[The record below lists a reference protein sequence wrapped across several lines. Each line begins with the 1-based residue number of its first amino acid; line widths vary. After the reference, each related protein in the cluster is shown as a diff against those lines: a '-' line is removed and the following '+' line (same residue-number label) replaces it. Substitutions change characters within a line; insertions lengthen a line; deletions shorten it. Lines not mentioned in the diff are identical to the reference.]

1 MLEYLQLASYMPIY
15 NFRLIPYLYD
25 AYKPALVSHIII
37 FNNTPIYSGLDDDF
51 FNLNYKY
58 YWLSVGRLAQS
69 FFFYLVILII
79 IVISNIFVFVMSKL
93 NAGPASFKTW
103 VKSAMI

>member
-1 MLEYLQLASYMPIY
+1 MPIY

-37 FNNTPIYSGLDDDF
+37 FNSTPFYKGLDDDF

-69 FFFYLVILII
+69 FFFYIVILILII
-79 IVISNIFVFVMSKL
+79 ICNIFVFVMSKL
-93 NAGPASFKTW
+93 NAGPPNFKIW
-103 VKSAMI
+103 VKKAMI

>member
-1 MLEYLQLASYMPIY
+1 
-15 NFRLIPYLYD
+15 
-25 AYKPALVSHIII
+25 
-37 FNNTPIYSGLDDDF
+37 LDDDF

-69 FFFYLVILII
+69 FFFYIVILVIII
-79 IVISNIFVFVMSKL
+79 ISNIFVFVMSKL